1 MELHCV
7 MDGGDRCVA
16 GEEWSRVETFSSPCE
31 AILDD
36 LLSPL
41 GGSLIGSF
49 GAKSGLEGVNKDRE
63 RERERERWTLD
74 PFGRCDGS
82 DSLDND
88 LFLASVG
95 HTASGEP
102 EVGMGPSVDVPS
114 DQMPKEGLSEGDKD
128 ALIASPPP
136 FQGPSRLPESLSK
149 SLERPRTV
157 RRYTLRGPSKYCH
170 VCQRTDRVTNLLRCS
185 NLEKGA
191 VEKSSVRF
199 ASAGMGGTWSEQNAQ
214 VPGGNVHTAP
224 VPVQIRHNVLDM
236 PEENIRVSPRRKT
249 YRLHPASCL
258 VESLSCG
265 QAISLARIITTGIG
279 HKLH

>member
-191 VEKSSVRF
+191 CRKVICEVCFGRYGWDLERAKRPGSGWKCTHCTGTCPDKAQCVGYARRKHSRF
-199 ASAGMGGTWSEQNAQ
+199 AK
-214 VPGGNVHTAP
+214 
-224 VPVQIRHNVLDM
+224 
-236 PEENIRVSPRRKT
+236 EENLPAPPRVVS
-249 YRLHPASCL
+249 S
-258 VESLSCG
+258 
-265 QAISLARIITTGIG
+265 
-279 HKLH
+279 